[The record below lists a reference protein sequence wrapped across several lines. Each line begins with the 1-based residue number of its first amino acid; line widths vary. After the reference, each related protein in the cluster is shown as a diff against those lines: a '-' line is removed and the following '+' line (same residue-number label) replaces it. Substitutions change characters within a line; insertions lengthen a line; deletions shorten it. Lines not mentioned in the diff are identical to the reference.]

1 VDQREASQTQR
12 TDVGVQLGAV
22 QGLDELPET
31 LLVSVHLPVSPDEE
45 FPAHVCGVCR
55 WFSFYNETKRGA
67 QQDVPTTRD
76 SGEGGSD
83 SRYL

>member
-1 VDQREASQTQR
+1 MDQGKASQTSH

-45 FPAHVCGVCR
+45 FPAHVCGVR
-55 WFSFYNETKRGA
+55 VVWFLR
-67 QQDVPTTRD
+67 
-76 SGEGGSD
+76 
-83 SRYL
+83 